1 MFFCPDRRKA
11 CPSELQKKTTAVRNT
26 PPFSRFSAATGGI
39 GFAAVG
45 CRICVIGAKT
55 ADHYSGDDDNPPEV
69 IVIAAT
75 VVEKHFDHLIT
86 GYVKFR
92 KVLRYFF
99 CNKNTAKNI

>member
-1 MFFCPDRRKA
+1 MSGSTQSVSFGT
-11 CPSELQKKTTAVRNT
+11 QKNNGGAICTAV
-26 PPFSRFSAATGGI
+26 FALSAAAGGI

-75 VVEKHFDHLIT
+75 VVKKHFDHLIT

-92 KVLRYFF
+92 KVLRHFF